1 MHSQIRIGVILF
13 LVGMMAFEMQGYG
26 VTNKKIRATEEDST
40 IPYDPIGMM
49 EVKIRADLPSSRLY
63 PAGERYK
70 RILRSK
76 LAAKAAADYKA
87 DSVIKVEYWPDP
99 SQGNFSDGHVYG
111 RGEMIR
117 FRKFPSPE
125 EAPVPAR

>member
-1 MHSQIRIGVILF
+1 MHSQIRIGLAFF
-13 LVGMMAFEMQGYG
+13 LVGMAALEMFGCTVMHQ
-26 VTNKKIRATEEDST
+26 KIQATEGDT
-40 IPYDPIGMM
+40 VMAYDPMGMV
-49 EVKIRADLPSSRLY
+49 EVKIRADLSSSRLY

-70 RILRSK
+70 RILRSN

-87 DSVIKVEYWPDP
+87 DSVIKVEYWPEP
-99 SQGNFSDGHVYG
+99 AQGNFPDGHVYG

-117 FRKFPSPE
+117 FRKFPLPQ